1 MYHQSIRIRIDS
13 DSRMRIIQTTFHFP
27 KMIPLTPLE
36 FIQSIE
42 RSRFST
48 YRTRH
53 SRHHLYPNTYHHHL
67 LLLKSSNVLLSNLTN
82 QEHRFPVW
90 TDQGI
95 GYHPLPQIYH
105 HPHTLIQL
113 YLQMLLP
120 KYNET
125 EEPDFFRG
133 HCHCI
138 KVHSQT
144 GYFFGSSDCRFALPF
159 S

>member
-13 DSRMRIIQTTFHFP
+13 DSCMRIIQTTFHFP

-48 YRTRH
+48 YRTFALTSSPLPQH
-53 SRHHLYPNTYHHHL
+53 ISPPFTFA
-67 LLLKSSNVLLSNLTN
+67 KSSNVLLSNLTN

-95 GYHPLPQIYH
+95 EYHPLPQIYH

-120 KYNET
+120 KYNEQKNR
-125 EEPDFFRG
+125 FFRG

-138 KVHSQT
+138 KVHCQT
-144 GYFFGSSDCRFALPF
+144 GYFFGSSYSRFALPF